1 MKSYLASAVL
11 AACLNFAFYPT
22 TSMAQGDSS
31 TIVAPPTLTVW
42 SKKVFTDLNQRL
54 RVREP
59 MGPWRPRTGIAA
71 VKFNCSETGAP
82 AGVSLHKS
90 SGNRELDQA
99 TVRAVRQIVSL
110 HPLPKGLG
118 HDQQY
123 IVRVL
128 FSESGDS
135 ARRQI
140 AAMQRDATQANA
152 WYAKNETSTAALEL
166 VPLG

>member
-1 MKSYLASAVL
+1 MKGYLVSAAL
-11 AACLNFAFYPT
+11 AACLNYTFFPT
-22 TSMAQGDSS
+22 TTMAQGDSAI
-31 TIVAPPTLTVW
+31 IVAPPTLTAW

-54 RVREP
+54 RIREP
-59 MGPWRPRTGIAA
+59 MGPWRPQTGIAA

-82 AGVSLHKS
+82 AGVSLYKS

-110 HPLPKGLG
+110 HPLPRGLG
-118 HDQQY
+118 HEQQY

-128 FSESGDS
+128 FAESGDS

-140 AAMQRDATQANA
+140 AAMQREATERNS